1 MADEEQNNQE
11 ENEQVEET
19 AEETVSAPE
28 GPVAPAAESE
38 EPAAE
43 EPAAEKPV
51 AEKPVAEELAAESV
65 AEEAGVE
72 EAPAGEAE
80 SVEEV
85 ETEAE
90 APAEAPQ
97 EVRRKRKRLA
107 RAQRHRHSKP
117 KRERPAERKAIT
129 RVPKPEHPRGR
140 RQERRGVVISSGM
153 DKTIVVRVDAV
164 KAHPKYLKVVRR
176 STKFHAHDEQ
186 NQAKVGDV
194 VRIVETRPLSKTK
207 NWRLAE
213 IVEVAK

>member
-51 AEKPVAEELAAESV
+51 AEEPVAEEPAAESV
-65 AEEAGVE
+65 AEEAVAE

-80 SVEEV
+80 SAEEV

-97 EVRRKRKRLA
+97 ELRRKRKRLP

>member
-51 AEKPVAEELAAESV
+51 AEEPVAEELAAESV
-65 AEEAGVE
+65 AEEAVAE

-80 SVEEV
+80 SAEEV

-90 APAEAPQ
+90 ASAEAPQ
-97 EVRRKRKRLA
+97 EVRRKRKRLP